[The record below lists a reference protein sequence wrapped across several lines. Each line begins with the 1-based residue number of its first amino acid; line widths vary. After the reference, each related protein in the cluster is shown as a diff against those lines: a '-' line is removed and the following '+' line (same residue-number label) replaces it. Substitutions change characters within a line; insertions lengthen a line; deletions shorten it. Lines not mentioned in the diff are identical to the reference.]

1 MFAEDNYYL
10 PLKKHFTPQMPPQHP
25 PIICRQITH
34 LTYPEPAL
42 APHRRSGVPYHRM
55 KTAIPTPDQNSLAAA
70 RARQNQLTK
79 PPGSLGML
87 EDIACRF
94 AAWQRREIPQALAP
108 AINVFAA
115 DHGVCAEGVSAFPSA
130 VTPEMVKNF
139 VNGGAAINTL
149 ARCIN
154 ASLAVVDVGVDADMS
169 ALPIVHA
176 KVRRGSRNLLR
187 EAAMSA
193 AETEA
198 ALSAGAQQARLAV
211 EAGANLLIA
220 GEMGIGNTTPSA
232 ALICQLAGFSPAA
245 IVGRGTGIDDTRW
258 QHKCQVVEQAL
269 LRVSGRQLTPLETL
283 AELGGL
289 EIAAMTG
296 YYLEGAR
303 LGVPSLLDGFI
314 SSAAA
319 LVGCHIDPALKGW
332 LLASHRSQET
342 GHTMTLAT
350 LDLSPIIDCHL
361 RLGEGSGAA
370 ASVPLLQMALAL
382 HAGMA
387 TFAQAGI
394 SDAL

>member
-1 MFAEDNYYL
+1 
-10 PLKKHFTPQMPPQHP
+10 
-25 PIICRQITH
+25 
-34 LTYPEPAL
+34 
-42 APHRRSGVPYHRM
+42 M
-55 KTAIPTPDQNSLAAA
+55 KTSILPPDQPSLDAA

-87 EDIACRF
+87 EEIACHF
-94 AAWQRREIPQALAP
+94 AAWQRRAIPVPLTP
-108 AINVFAA
+108 AIHVFAA

-154 ASLAVVDVGVDADMS
+154 ASLAVVDVGVDADIAS
-169 ALPIVHA
+169 LPIVHA
-176 KVRRGSRNLLR
+176 KVRRGSRNLMR
-187 EAAMSA
+187 EAAMT
-193 AETEA
+193 AEETKA
-198 ALSAGAQQARLAV
+198 ALAAGAQQARQAV

-232 ALICQLAGFSPAA
+232 ALICQLAGLNPAD
-245 IVGRGTGIDDTRW
+245 IVGRGTGIDDSRW
-258 QHKCQVVEQAL
+258 QHKCQVVEQAMQ
-269 LRVSGRQLTPLETL
+269 RIADRPLTPLDTL

-319 LVGCHIDPALKGW
+319 LVGCHIDPALSDW
-332 LLASHRSQET
+332 LLASHRSQEN
-342 GHTMTLAT
+342 GHNLALT
-350 LDLSPIIDCHL
+350 ALKLTPIIDCHL

-370 ASVPLLQMALAL
+370 ASVPLLQIALAL
-382 HAGMA
+382 HAGMS
-387 TFAQAGI
+387 TFEQAGI